1 MAVQAAGQITLI
13 DLTDARVAQLVL
25 ESSGAQVQVYDGLY
39 SPDYSVNAVVVTPKL
54 YLGNDLQEIERTKIT
69 YIIQGGEEIIYLTAI
84 NSSQNG
90 FQLNDDCSLT
100 ISENIPISQDRYYIQ
115 ATIQDFT
122 DSITGLIQEN
132 ITASIEFT
140 LLQSSGTIIPKVTL
154 EADSL
159 ISILLDDGEAF
170 DPAEIKLLATIEGFD
185 FNKVNAYWYKDDE
198 FLVEEDLIEGQIT
211 YTKIITVSSETL
223 PATYSFKICDLEGNE
238 LAKDQITLVI
248 LRNGQDGSAVN
259 LLVSNEMTNVSCF
272 TDTVDMGEGPQEI
285 FVTRSRGLIEST
297 IRLYQGT
304 SQINL
309 FEEEAKVIPSGEIFY
324 HSIVSNSYL
333 GFEITINQ
341 DGSISVIGEYP
352 YEEDKTLVNMPF
364 EAGALPIQI
373 IIGENTYETAISW
386 VPVTGGQDGQDSVY
400 VKIFSSNG
408 TILTEENSST
418 VLTPTV
424 YRGGE
429 IVESGYSVVWKDTN
443 GKILSNTKSYTVN
456 RNFVNIVTIFCE
468 VTLSSNL
475 KISDQI
481 TIMDKADSITSEIV
495 CSHGDKFINGLIPGK
510 KASLACYL
518 YKGNNPYTPPKGTIY
533 RWKKMEDNNND
544 SDLSDENE
552 IIIIQETTESV
563 YVFQE
568 DELIENNKIIYE
580 CEVILPE
587 SAALIETT
595 E

>member
-69 YIIQGGEEIIYLTAI
+69 YTIQGGEEIIYLTAI

-185 FNKVNAYWYKDDE
+185 FNKVNAYWYKNDE

-259 LLVSNEMTNVSCF
+259 LLVSNEMTNVSCSIYN
-272 TDTVDMGEGPQEI
+272 DPDLGEVFLARTAGIIESSISLYQGIQQINLKNEGAKVTLGQEI
-285 FVTRSRGLIEST
+285 FYYSPEVPFPYLSFST
-297 IRLYQGT
+297 MLEETGNISIIGKYPSPEVGEDVDILFKAGT
-304 SQINL
+304 L
-309 FEEEAKVIPSGEIFY
+309 P
-324 HSIVSNSYL
+324 
-333 GFEITINQ
+333 ITI
-341 DGSISVIGEYP
+341 
-352 YEEDKTLVNMPF
+352 T
-364 EAGALPIQI
+364 
-373 IIGENTYETAISW
+373 IGENIYKTAISW
-386 VPVTGGQDGQDSVY
+386 VPVTGGQDGQDAVY
-400 VKIFSSNG
+400 VKISASNG

-456 RNFVNIVTIFCE
+456 RNFVNIITIFCE

-481 TIMDKADSITSEIV
+481 TIMDKADPITSEIV

-544 SDLSDENE
+544 NDLSDENE

-587 SAALIETT
+587 SVALIETT

>member
-69 YIIQGGEEIIYLTAI
+69 YTIQGGEEIIYLTAI
-84 NSSQNG
+84 NSSQSG

-159 ISILLDDGEAF
+159 ISILLDDGEVF

-259 LLVSNEMTNVSCF
+259 LLVSNEMTNVSCSVYN
-272 TDTVDMGEGPQEI
+272 DPDLGEVLLARTAGIIESSISLYQGIQQINLKNEGAKVTLGQEI
-285 FVTRSRGLIEST
+285 FYYSPEVPFPYLSFST
-297 IRLYQGT
+297 IL
-304 SQINL
+304 
-309 FEEEAKVIPSGEIFY
+309 EE
-324 HSIVSNSYL
+324 
-333 GFEITINQ
+333 T
-341 DGSISVIGEYP
+341 GSISIIGKYP
-352 YEEDKTLVNMPF
+352 SP
-364 EAGALPIQI
+364 EAGEDVNILFKAGTLPITI
-373 IIGENTYETAISW
+373 TIGENIYRTAISW
-386 VPVTGGQDGQDSVY
+386 VPVTGGQDGQDAVY
-400 VKIFSSNG
+400 AKISASNG

-456 RNFVNIVTIFCE
+456 RNFVNIITIFCE

-481 TIMDKADSITSEIV
+481 TIMDKADPITSEIV

-568 DELIENNKIIYE
+568 DEFIENNKIIYE